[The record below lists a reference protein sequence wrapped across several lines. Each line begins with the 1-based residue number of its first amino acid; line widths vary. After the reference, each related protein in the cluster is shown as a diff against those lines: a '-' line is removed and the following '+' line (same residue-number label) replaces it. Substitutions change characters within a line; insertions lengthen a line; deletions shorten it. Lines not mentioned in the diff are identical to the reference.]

1 MMVDIL
7 MATYNGEAF
16 VEEQI
21 RSIISQSY
29 TDWRLLIRDDGS
41 DDNTLSILHS
51 LAQEDHRI
59 QIITDLDTHLGVAHN
74 FIHLLS
80 YSSAPYCMFCDQ
92 DDIWLPNK
100 IHKMLSEIHNLDN
113 TIPQVVYSNAYLWS
127 AQQGIIANR
136 NTLTYP
142 TTLRQMLFLNTGIQ
156 GAAAIF
162 NRQICDLLSQPLS
175 AYAMHDHVLLLVGIC
190 FGQVHYIHQ
199 PLMYYRQHNKN
210 LTGNAPG
217 SMWNKFLQLHK
228 NRHITVVSREHYNGV
243 KAFYEHFQQLL
254 HKEDKLILEHY
265 LLLPNYNFLKRLS
278 EVSKAH
284 FQLFNSTSLLLA
296 KMCIRRYI

>member
-1 MMVDIL
+1 MVDIL
-7 MATYNGEAF
+7 MTTYNGEAF

-29 TDWRLLIRDDGS
+29 SDWRLLIRDDGS
-41 DDNTLSILHS
+41 EDNTATIIQSF
-51 LAQEDHRI
+51 AQTDYRI
-59 QIITDLDTHLGVAHN
+59 QIITHPNTHLGVAQN
-74 FIHLLS
+74 FMHLVS
-80 YSSAPYCMFCDQ
+80 CSSAPYCMFCDQ
-92 DDIWLPNK
+92 DDVWLPNK
-100 IHKMLSEIHNLDN
+100 VEKMVSHIHQLDN
-113 TIPQVVYSNAYLWS
+113 NIPQVVYSNAYLWS
-127 AQQGIIANR
+127 PEQGIIADR

-142 TTLRQMLFLNTGIQ
+142 TTLQQMLFLNTGIQ

-162 NRQICDLLSQPLS
+162 NRPMCDLLRQPLS
-175 AYAMHDHVLLLVGIC
+175 TYAMHDHALLLAGIC
-190 FGQVHYIHQ
+190 LGQVPYIHQ
-199 PLMYYRQHNKN
+199 PLMYYRQHNNN

-265 LLLPNYNFLKRLS
+265 LILPNYNFLKRLS
-278 EVSKAH
+278 EVSKAQ
-284 FQLFNSTSLLLA
+284 FQLFDSTFLLLA

>member
-1 MMVDIL
+1 MT
-7 MATYNGEAF
+7 TYNGEAF

-29 TDWRLLIRDDGS
+29 SDWRLLIRDDGS
-41 DDNTLSILHS
+41 EDNTATIIQSF
-51 LAQEDHRI
+51 AQTDYRI
-59 QIITDLDTHLGVAHN
+59 QIITHPNTHLGVAQN
-74 FIHLLS
+74 FMHLVS
-80 YSSAPYCMFCDQ
+80 CSSAPYCMFCDQ
-92 DDIWLPNK
+92 DGVWLPNK
-100 IHKMLSEIHNLDN
+100 VEKMVSHIHQLDN
-113 TIPQVVYSNAYLWS
+113 NIPQVVYSNAYLWS
-127 AQQGIIANR
+127 PEQGIIADR

-142 TTLRQMLFLNTGIQ
+142 TTLQQMLFLNTGIQ

-162 NRQICDLLSQPLS
+162 NRPMCDLLRQPLS
-175 AYAMHDHVLLLVGIC
+175 TYAMHDHALLLAGIC

-199 PLMYYRQHNKN
+199 PLMYYRQHNNN

-254 HKEDKLILEHY
+254 HKEEKLILEHY

-278 EVSKAH
+278 EVSRAR
-284 FQLFNSTSLLLA
+284 FQLFDSTLLLLA

>member
-1 MMVDIL
+1 MVDIL
-7 MATYNGEAF
+7 MTTYNGEAF

-29 TDWRLLIRDDGS
+29 SDWRLLIRDDGS
-41 DDNTLSILHS
+41 EDNTATIIQSFS
-51 LAQEDHRI
+51 QTDYRI
-59 QIITDLDTHLGVAHN
+59 QIITHPNTHLGVAQN
-74 FIHLLS
+74 FMHLVS
-80 YSSAPYCMFCDQ
+80 CSSAPYCMFCDQ
-92 DDIWLPNK
+92 DDVWLPNK
-100 IHKMLSEIHNLDN
+100 VEKMVSHIHQLDN
-113 TIPQVVYSNAYLWS
+113 NIPQVVYSNAYLWS
-127 AQQGIIANR
+127 AEQGIIANR

-162 NRQICDLLSQPLS
+162 NRPMCDLLRQPLS
-175 AYAMHDHVLLLVGIC
+175 TYAMHDHALLLAGIC
-190 FGQVHYIHQ
+190 LGQVHYIHQ
-199 PLMYYRQHNKN
+199 PLMYYRQHNNN

-278 EVSKAH
+278 EVSKAQ
-284 FQLFNSTSLLLA
+284 FQLFDSTLLLLA